1 MLIIYT
7 NFDLFTLMLP
17 KEHNQQYQKLS
28 QLLNQLQENVLEREL
43 AKILAT
49 NQEVQQLFET
59 QIINLDN
66 SGLDQPIASQV
77 QSYLTEIH
85 KQFRLL
91 NVDVSFLQASR
102 NPQTTQTRLA
112 NMSDRLET
120 LKGYCLSILG
130 QATSKQ
136 NQEETG

>member
-1 MLIIYT
+1 
-7 NFDLFTLMLP
+7 MLP

-28 QLLNQLQENVLEREL
+28 QHLNQFQKNVAEREL
-43 AKILAT
+43 GKILAI

-66 SGLDQPIASQV
+66 SELDPSIASQV

-85 KQFRLL
+85 KQLRLL
-91 NVDVSFLQASR
+91 NVDVTFLQASR

-112 NMSDRLET
+112 NISDRLET
-120 LKGYCLSILG
+120 LKGYCLTILS
-130 QATSKQ
+130 QAKSKQ

>member
-1 MLIIYT
+1 
-7 NFDLFTLMLP
+7 MLP
-17 KEHNQQYQKLS
+17 KEHNQQYQKFS
-28 QLLNQLQENVLEREL
+28 QLLNGWQQNIAEIEL
-43 AKILAT
+43 SKILAI

-66 SGLDQPIASQV
+66 SELDQSIASHV

-85 KQFRLL
+85 KQLRLL

-112 NMSDRLET
+112 KISDRLET

-130 QATSKQ
+130 QAKSKQ

>member
-1 MLIIYT
+1 
-7 NFDLFTLMLP
+7 MLP

-28 QLLNQLQENVLEREL
+28 QLLNQLQQNVRAREPG
-43 AKILAT
+43 KILAI
-49 NQEVQQLFET
+49 NQEVQQWFQT

-66 SGLDQPIASQV
+66 SELDPSIAFQV

-85 KQFRLL
+85 KQLRVL
-91 NVDVSFLQASR
+91 NVDVTFLQASR

-112 NMSDRLET
+112 NISDRLEI

-130 QATSKQ
+130 QS
-136 NQEETG
+136 

>member
-1 MLIIYT
+1 
-7 NFDLFTLMLP
+7 MLP

-28 QLLNQLQENVLEREL
+28 QLLNQLQKNVAEREL

-49 NQEVQQLFET
+49 NQKIQKLFET
-59 QIINLDN
+59 RIINLDN
-66 SGLDQPIASQV
+66 SKLDLSIASQV

-85 KQFRLL
+85 KQLRLL
-91 NVDVSFLQASR
+91 NVDVTFLQASQ

-130 QATSKQ
+130 QPTSKQ